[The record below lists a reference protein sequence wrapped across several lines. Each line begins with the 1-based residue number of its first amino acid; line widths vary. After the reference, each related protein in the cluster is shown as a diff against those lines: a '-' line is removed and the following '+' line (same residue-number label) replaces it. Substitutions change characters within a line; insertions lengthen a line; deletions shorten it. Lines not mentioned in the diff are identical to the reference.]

1 MKLMNKKT
9 FVLAALLSLS
19 MGSSIFAYTWTFT
32 NRTTKPLVLRL
43 SLKLLAGWS
52 YQIVNPNQKVAF
64 TWGAGTAFP
73 QHALWGI
80 EWAPYDP
87 NIKLA
92 GVTQNGGLD
101 LYRTG
106 VKGNQN
112 DVDWHEFNKIPY
124 QYKTLQKECL
134 QPAACTTTMGAT
146 YDIVEQANKEIV
158 AKVLSTGFDNN

>member
-1 MKLMNKKT
+1 MKLINKKT
-9 FVLAALLSLS
+9 LALAALSLS
-19 MGSSIFAYTWTFT
+19 MGSSIFAYTWEFT

-43 SLKLLAGWS
+43 SLKLASGWS
-52 YQIVNPNQKVAF
+52 YQIVNPNQKVSF
-64 TWGAGTAFP
+64 TWGGGTAFW

-80 EWAPYDP
+80 EWASYDP

-106 VKGNQN
+106 AKGNQD
-112 DVDWHEFNKIPY
+112 DVDWREFNKIPY
-124 QYKTLQKECL
+124 QYKTLVTICPQ
-134 QPAACTTTMGAT
+134 AACTTTMGAR

-158 AKVLSTGFDNN
+158 ANILWTNFNNK